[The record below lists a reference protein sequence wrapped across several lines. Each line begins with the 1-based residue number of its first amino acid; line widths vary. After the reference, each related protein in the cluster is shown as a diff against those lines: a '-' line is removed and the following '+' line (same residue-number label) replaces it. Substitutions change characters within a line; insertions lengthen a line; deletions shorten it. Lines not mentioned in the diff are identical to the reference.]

1 MRTVGGDQASY
12 QIQLLG
18 EFAVSAGG
26 RSVIDRSW
34 TRRKAQALIKFL
46 ALQKDGRLHRE
57 QVVDLLWPR
66 LTLDD
71 AANNL
76 YKNLHYVRRACCE
89 AGETRPLIQAT
100 NNMVELAEGTV
111 IDIDGFSAAAERARA
126 ARRDAQLYEDALSI
140 YRGDLLPED
149 LYEEWT
155 EPRRHELFETRN
167 RLLLE
172 VSRLYDD
179 QRRFDLAIDRLE
191 ALIHADSL
199 HEQAHLRLMMIFVAS
214 GKRDRA
220 LRQYQYCRK
229 AYARELSAPPS
240 EEIETLYQQILNRA
254 SA

>member
-1 MRTVGGDQASY
+1 MRTDGGDQASY
-12 QIQLLG
+12 RIQLLG
-18 EFAVSAGG
+18 EFAVRVGD

-34 TRRKAQALIKFL
+34 PRRKAQGLIKLL
-46 ALQKDGRLHRE
+46 ALQKGCRLHRE

-66 LTLDD
+66 LAPDD

-76 YKNLHYVRRACCE
+76 YKNLHYVRRACCRD
-89 AGETRPLIQAT
+89 GDPPLINAS
-100 NNMVELAEGTV
+100 NNMVELCEGTA
-111 IDIDGFSAAAERARA
+111 IDIDEFTARAERARA
-126 ARRDAQLYEDALSI
+126 SRRDAPLYEDALNV

-155 EPRRHELFETRN
+155 EPWRHELFEMRN
-167 RLLLE
+167 TLLLE

-179 QRRFDLAIDRLE
+179 QRRFDLAIERLE
-191 ALIHADSL
+191 QLIHADSL

-229 AYARELSAPPS
+229 AFARELAASPS
-240 EEIETLYQQILNRA
+240 DEIETLYQQILGRA